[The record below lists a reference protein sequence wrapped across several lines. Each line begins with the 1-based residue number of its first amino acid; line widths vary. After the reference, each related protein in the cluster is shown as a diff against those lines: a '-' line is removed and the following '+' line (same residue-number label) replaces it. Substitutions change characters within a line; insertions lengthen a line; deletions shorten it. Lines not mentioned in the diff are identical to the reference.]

1 MTKRKIKRPL
11 YIPYA
16 GPVLLETPLLN
27 KGSAFTEKERRE
39 FNLEGL
45 LPHRIETIDEQRDR
59 AYDQLC
65 AFTSRMDK
73 HIYLRSIQDT
83 NETLYFNLLVH
94 NLEELMPIVY
104 TPTVGEACQKFSQIY
119 RRKRGLFISYD
130 DRDKIDRILRNAT
143 KQNVKV
149 IVVTDG
155 ERVLGL
161 GDQGIGGMGIP
172 IGKLALYS
180 ACGGIS
186 PAHTLPITLDVGC
199 NNEELI
205 NDPMYM
211 GKRTQRVRGEAYFE
225 FVERFI
231 ESVLGLWPDVLL
243 QFEDFAQPTAMPLLQ
258 RYRDRLCCFND
269 DIQGTAAVTAGSLI
283 AACRRKGERLQDQK
297 ICFAGAGSAGCGI
310 ASHLIAHMQRD
321 GLSEAEAK
329 QRIFMVDR
337 SGLLTTDTE
346 NLRDFQYELA
356 RPTQEVEPWRDESGQ
371 VSLMGVMTHVNPTV
385 LVGVSGQFSL
395 FTERVIREMAKHV
408 ERPIVFPLSNPT
420 ALAEATPEEVIAWT
434 GGKAIVATGSPFP
447 PVEHRGRT
455 YPVAQ
460 CNNSYIFP
468 GVGLGVIA
476 SRAKRIT
483 ENMLIAASEALADSS
498 PGAGESSQGLLP
510 PLEDI
515 RSLSKVI
522 ARRVGRQ
529 AMRDGVARERTELA
543 LDQSI
548 DSNFWDPQYRDYS
561 RTSM

>member
-1 MTKRKIKRPL
+1 MKMQKSKRPL

-16 GPVLLETPLLN
+16 GPILLETPLLN
-27 KGSAFTEKERRE
+27 KGSGFTEKERRE

-45 LPHRIETIDEQRDR
+45 LPYRIETIDEQRER
-59 AYDQLC
+59 AYEQLC

-83 NETLYFNLLVH
+83 NETLYFSLLVH
-94 NLEELMPIVY
+94 NLEELMPIIY

-130 DRDKIDRILRNAT
+130 DRGKIDRILRNAT
-143 KQNVKV
+143 KQNIKV

-199 NNEELI
+199 NNEELV

-211 GKRTQRVRGEAYFE
+211 GKRTGRISGEAYFD
-225 FVERFI
+225 FVEKFI
-231 ESVLGLWPDVLL
+231 ESVVNLWPNALL
-243 QFEDFAQPTAMPLLQ
+243 QFEDFAQPTAMPLLR

-269 DIQGTAAVTAGSLI
+269 DIQGTAAVTAGTLI
-283 AACRRKGERLQDQK
+283 AACEQKNERLVDQK

-310 ASHLIAHMQRD
+310 ASHLIAHMRKE

-329 QRIFMVDR
+329 QRIYMVDR
-337 SGLLTTDTE
+337 NGLLTTEAED
-346 NLRDFQYELA
+346 LRDFQYELA
-356 RPTQEVEPWRDESGQ
+356 RDHSEVSGWLEESGQ
-371 VSLMGVMTHVNPTV
+371 VSLLGVMKHVNPTV
-385 LVGVSGQFSL
+385 LVGVSGQFNL
-395 FTERVIREMAKHV
+395 FTESVIREMSAHV

-420 ALAEATPEEVIAWT
+420 SLAEATPKDVIEWSE
-434 GGKAIVATGSPFP
+434 GSAIVATGSPFDS
-447 PVEHRGRT
+447 VEYKGKTHSI
-455 YPVAQ
+455 AQ

-468 GVGLGVIA
+468 GVGLGVIS
-476 SRAKRIT
+476 SRAKRVT

-498 PGAGESSQGLLP
+498 PGADEPNQGLLP
-510 PLEDI
+510 PLDEI
-515 RSLSKVI
+515 RALSKVI

-543 LDQSI
+543 LDRAI
-548 DSNFWDPQYRDYS
+548 EDNFWEPQYRDYL

>member
-1 MTKRKIKRPL
+1 MKKQASKRPL

-45 LPHRIETIDEQRDR
+45 LPHSIETIDEQRDR
-59 AYDQLC
+59 AYEQLC

-83 NETLYFNLLVH
+83 NETLYYSLLVH
-94 NLEELMPIVY
+94 NLEELMPIIY

-130 DRDKIDRILRNAT
+130 DRDKIERILRNAT
-143 KQNVKV
+143 KQNIKV

-161 GDQGIGGMGIP
+161 GDQGVGGMGIP

-199 NNEELI
+199 NNDELV

-211 GKRTQRVRGEAYFE
+211 GKRTSRISGEAYFE
-225 FVERFI
+225 FVDKFI
-231 ESVLGLWPDVLL
+231 DEVLAIWPNALL
-243 QFEDFAQPTAMPLLQ
+243 QFEDFAQPTAMPLLR

-269 DIQGTAAVTAGSLI
+269 DIQGTAAVTAGTLI
-283 AACRRKGERLQDQK
+283 AACQRKGQKLEDQK
-297 ICFAGAGSAGCGI
+297 ICFVGAGSAGCGI
-310 ASHLIAHMQRD
+310 ASHLVAHMTAG
-321 GLSEAEAK
+321 GLSQAEAK
-329 QRIFMVDR
+329 KRIYMVDR
-337 SGLLTTDTE
+337 FGLLTSDMDG
-346 NLRDFQYELA
+346 LRDFQYELA
-356 RPTQEVEPWRDESGQ
+356 RDSDEADAWRVDEGL
-371 VSLMGVMTHVNPTV
+371 VSLLGVMKQINPTV
-385 LVGVSGQFSL
+385 LVGVSGQFGL
-395 FTERVIREMAKHV
+395 FTEDIVREMAAHV
-408 ERPIVFPLSNPT
+408 DSPIIFPLSNPT
-420 ALAEATPEEVIAWT
+420 ALAEAAPEDVIAWT
-434 GGKAIVATGSPFP
+434 DGRAIVATGSPFA
-447 PVEHRGRT
+447 PVEHKGK
-455 YPVAQ
+455 VHKIAQ

-476 SRAKRIT
+476 SRAKRVT
-483 ENMLIAASEALADSS
+483 ETMLIAASEALADSS
-498 PGAGESSQGLLP
+498 PGTDDSNETLLP
-510 PLEDI
+510 PIDEI

-529 AMRDGVARERTELA
+529 AMKDGVAREMTDLA
-543 LDQSI
+543 LDQAIAKS
-548 DSNFWDPQYRDYS
+548 FWEPEYRDYS
-561 RTSM
+561 RVSM